1 MVWQLLEF
9 IYNLFLTN
17 NNLFYNLLSVL
28 LPTMKKLFL
37 KFFLLHC
44 FLLLSGYTYLQAH
57 VIQNE
62 ASHYLIKKSKNNQSD
77 RLANIEKSHSN
88 GTNFTAFEDDDD
100 ELKLRSTIDSDEEEK
115 LISLKKY
122 ADVRNYFTTF
132 FGNLCLKDS
141 LQSTKKYFQDCKYSA
156 YFTSQKW
163 FIVFRVIRI

>member
-1 MVWQLLEF
+1 M
-9 IYNLFLTN
+9 
-17 NNLFYNLLSVL
+17 FYNLLSVL

-62 ASHYLIKKSKNNQSD
+62 ASHYLIKNSQNNQSD

-88 GTNFTAFEDDDD
+88 ATNFTAFEGDDN
-100 ELKLRSTIDSDEEEK
+100 ELKLRSTIDTDEEEK
-115 LISLKKY
+115 IISLKKY

-132 FGNLCLKDS
+132 FWSLSHKDS
-141 LQSTKKYFQDCKYSA
+141 FQSTKNYFQYCKYST